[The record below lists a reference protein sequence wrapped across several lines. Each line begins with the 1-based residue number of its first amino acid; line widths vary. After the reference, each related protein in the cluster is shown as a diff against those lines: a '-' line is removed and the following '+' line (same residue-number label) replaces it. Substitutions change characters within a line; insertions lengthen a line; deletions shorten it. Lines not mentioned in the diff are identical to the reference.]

1 MSTFAW
7 AAKNRNYLS
16 NLTFLPNIWWQMSE
30 CKTNICFPILK
41 FPKWSWK
48 MLDLSV
54 RCGTVPVPA
63 TCGHILTRDGQNYCR
78 YFVDIILEIIYSN
91 MPVLLTT
98 SLYVVVG
105 TRQVLYIFNVLML
118 SNDID
123 LRTLCNSVMSTALLM
138 NILAFWVFTF
148 TTQKRPYRSPVPSS
162 ECLPMSRGLEP
173 PGAGRCVCARAARL
187 DSALGRP

>member
-1 MSTFAW
+1 
-7 AAKNRNYLS
+7 
-16 NLTFLPNIWWQMSE
+16 
-30 CKTNICFPILK
+30 
-41 FPKWSWK
+41 

-78 YFVDIILEIIYSN
+78 YFIDIIVDIIYRN

-105 TRQVLYIFNVLML
+105 TH
-118 SNDID
+118 

-138 NILAFWVFTF
+138 NILAF
-148 TTQKRPYRSPVPSS
+148 
-162 ECLPMSRGLEP
+162 
-173 PGAGRCVCARAARL
+173 
-187 DSALGRP
+187 

>member
-63 TCGHILTRDGQNYCR
+63 TCGHILTRDGNYCR

-105 TRQVLYIFNVLML
+105 TRQVLYIFNVLTL

-148 TTQKRPYRSPVPSS
+148 TTQKRPHRSPVPSS